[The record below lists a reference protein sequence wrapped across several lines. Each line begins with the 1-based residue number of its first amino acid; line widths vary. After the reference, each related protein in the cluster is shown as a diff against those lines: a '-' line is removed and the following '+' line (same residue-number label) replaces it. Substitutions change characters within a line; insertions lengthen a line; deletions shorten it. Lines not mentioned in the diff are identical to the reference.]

1 MTPQRRASTPSPRTA
16 RTPGTSGDSG
26 TSGARVV
33 AIDGPAGAGK
43 STLAAAL
50 AEHLGLE
57 RLDTGAMY
65 RAVAWAALERHM
77 DLADA
82 DALAEMARRTVIEVG
97 QRVVVDGVDATE
109 AIRSPAVDAAVSAV
123 AANPGVRADLVAR
136 QRAWVAARRGGVV
149 EGRDIGTVVLP
160 DADLKVYLTAET
172 AERAARRAAQRGENT
187 DLDEVAAQL
196 RRRDRL
202 DSTRRDSPLV
212 SAGDVAADAV
222 VVDSTGRTL
231 DDVVKEVLAC
241 L

>member
-1 MTPQRRASTPSPRTA
+1 VSADRGPGPSPNMLPA
-16 RTPGTSGDSG
+16 
-26 TSGARVV
+26 ARVV

-50 AEHLGLE
+50 AERLGLE

-65 RAVAWAALERHM
+65 RAVAWAALERRV
-77 DLADA
+77 DLADTEA
-82 DALAEMARRTVIEVG
+82 VAALARRLAIEVG
-97 QRVVVDGVDATE
+97 ERVVVDGTDATE
-109 AIRSPAVDAAVSAV
+109 AIRSAAVDTAVSAV
-123 AANPGVRADLVAR
+123 AANPAVRAELVAR
-136 QRAWVAARRGGVV
+136 QRAWVTARHGGVV

-160 DADLKVYLTAET
+160 DADLKVYLTAAT
-172 AERAARRAAQRGENT
+172 TERAARRAAQRGS
-187 DLDEVAAQL
+187 DVDVGEVAAQL

-212 SAGDVAADAV
+212 AAHDVAADAV

-231 DDVVKEVLAC
+231 DDVVAEVLAC